1 MTLRSALLSFR
12 IQRFE
17 STIIIGATL
26 LSVVVS
32 AIVIGLF
39 TRGGYA
45 DCNSPEGP
53 VFTATCQSFAARLL
67 PRMAQLSV
75 QIVPF
80 FPIVAGLLAGG
91 PIVARELESGTARL
105 AWSLGP
111 SRPRWFAQRA
121 VPILAM
127 VLLAGLVIGLT
138 AGALIHTI
146 VPAADLD
153 RSFLGFR
160 ERGVLVGIEA
170 VLIAAIALAF
180 GALVGRLVP
189 TLILTLI
196 LLFGLA
202 IAVDKVDRTLL
213 TSEAQ
218 LASGETVSWDTDYV
232 LESRVKFPNGQVMS
246 YEEAFRTHPEV
257 MNGAWEGDTPPYT
270 DVILYIPGARYLE
283 IERRDAVALGVLALA
298 FVALAAVTVARRRP
312 R

>member
-1 MTLRSALLSFR
+1 VTLRSALLSFR

-17 STIIIGATL
+17 TAIIIGATV

-32 AIVIGLF
+32 AIVIALF

-45 DCNSPEGP
+45 DCLSSDGP

-67 PRMAQLSV
+67 PRIAQLSV

-80 FPIVAGLLAGG
+80 FPVVAGLLAGG

-111 SRPRWFAQRA
+111 SRRRWFAQRA
-121 VPILAM
+121 VPILGL
-127 VLLAGLVIGLT
+127 VLLAGLAIGLT
-138 AGALIHTI
+138 SGALTHVLT
-146 VPAADLD
+146 PAADLD

-160 ERGVLVGIEA
+160 ARGVLVGIEA

-202 IAVDKVDRTLL
+202 IAIDKVDRTLL

-218 LASGETVSWDTDYV
+218 LASGESFSWDTDYF
-232 LESRVKFPNGQVMS
+232 LENRVKFADGTVMT
-246 YEEAFRTHPEV
+246 YEEAFQTRPEL
-257 MNGAWEGDTPPYT
+257 MNGWEGDTPPYT
-270 DVILYIPGARYLE
+270 DLVVYIPGARYQDV
-283 IERRDAVALGVLALA
+283 ERREAVALGALA
-298 FVALAAVTVARRRP
+298 IGFIALAAFVVGRRRP

>member
-17 STIIIGATL
+17 STIVIGATI
-26 LSVVVS
+26 LSVLVS
-32 AIVIGLF
+32 ALVIGLF

-45 DCNSPEGP
+45 ACNSPDGP
-53 VFTATCQSFAARLL
+53 VFTATCQSFAVRVL
-67 PRMAQLSV
+67 PRVAQLSV

-80 FPIVAGLLAGG
+80 FPLVAGLLAGG

-111 SRPRWFAQRA
+111 SRLRWFAQRA

-127 VLLAGLVIGLT
+127 VLVAGLVIGLT
-138 AGALIHTI
+138 AGALIHTLT
-146 VPAADLD
+146 PSADLD
-153 RSFLGFR
+153 HSFLGFR
-160 ERGVLVGIEA
+160 ARGVLVGIEA
-170 VLIAAIALAF
+170 LLIAAIALAF

-196 LLFGLA
+196 LLFALG

-218 LASGETVSWDTDYV
+218 LTSGESFSWENDYF
-232 LESRVKFPNGQVMS
+232 LESRVKFPDGQVMS
-246 YEEAFRTHPEV
+246 YEEAFQTHPEV

-270 DVILYIPGARYLE
+270 DVVLSIPGARYQE
-283 IERRDAVALGVLALA
+283 IERREAMALGALALA
-298 FVALAAVTVARRRP
+298 FVALAALAVTRRRP